1 MKSKEEDKMVE
12 LILDKIQSFN
22 SQQALSSKSG

>member
-22 SQQALSSKSG
+22 SQQALNSKSD